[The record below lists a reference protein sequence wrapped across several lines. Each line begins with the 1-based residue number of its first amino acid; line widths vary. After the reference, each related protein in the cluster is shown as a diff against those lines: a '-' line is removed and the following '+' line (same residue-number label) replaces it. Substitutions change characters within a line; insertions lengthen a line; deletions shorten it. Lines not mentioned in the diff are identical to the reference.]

1 MTIISGK
8 AEKIVDAILSS
19 NDKILLVSIRDWSGN
34 ILAVKYRD
42 SFREQFFEVS
52 RLIGLRYA
60 GSLDIAILSLL
71 NEVKDI
77 FGESQA
83 VISIYKH
90 CRFMLL
96 PMPSY
101 QALIGVAVKRSVVT
115 EEEKEKEEGYNIVNK
130 IERLMADT
138 LL

>member
-1 MTIISGK
+1 MFIIMVYLFHIYKMTIISSK

-19 NDKILLVSIRDWSGN
+19 NDKILLVSIRDWGGN
-34 ILAVKYRD
+34 ILA
-42 SFREQFFEVS
+42 
-52 RLIGLRYA
+52 
-60 GSLDIAILSLL
+60 
-71 NEVKDI
+71 VKDI